1 MLENVNIKFMKDL
14 AIKTYLLVFFIWLTP
29 VIAQ

>member
-1 MLENVNIKFMKDL
+1 MLENVNIKDL
-14 AIKTYLLVFFIWLTP
+14 AVKTYLLVFFICLTP